1 MHQETKPPG
10 SYCSLRTK
18 CWTDN
23 RTAGCLG
30 SMKKNQARKKKN
42 MAAQRRKKMKY
53 EAFASQ
59 VRPAGL

>member
-1 MHQETKPPG
+1 
-10 SYCSLRTK
+10 
-18 CWTDN
+18 
-23 RTAGCLG
+23 
-30 SMKKNQARKKKN
+30 MKKNQARKKKN